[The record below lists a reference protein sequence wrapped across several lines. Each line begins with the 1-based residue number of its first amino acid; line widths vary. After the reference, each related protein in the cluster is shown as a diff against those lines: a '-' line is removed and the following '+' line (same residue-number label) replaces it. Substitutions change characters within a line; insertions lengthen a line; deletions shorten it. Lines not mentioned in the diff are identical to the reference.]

1 LRSAHANDNVDIFD
15 VRTAV
20 TADSH
25 LPVTVGADGYPPAL
39 EQETHLYFKIGMK
52 NKFSEE
58 SIDFIKDHIND
69 DPAEIM
75 LQSRKFPEL
84 PMRDIVVQIASR
96 QKAKNKLPEWFGNYD
111 LILPPKQNLEQAS
124 SEITAKFKARFV
136 EGDSLIDLTGGT
148 GVDTFYLSQK
158 MRSTVYVEPNEE
170 LCAVSKHNFE
180 VLGANIKVQNST
192 AEDILN
198 HNLVQADWIFIDP
211 SRRDDAQNRVYALED
226 CMPNV
231 IELEEQLLNSAK
243 NVLIK
248 ASPMLDIKKTI
259 QQFSSCYKVQV
270 VAVDNEVK
278 ELLIY
283 LNKEF
288 SGEADIE
295 AWNISDKR
303 EEEQFSFKYSTEES
317 SDFDIEGPQKFLY
330 EPNAALMKAG
340 AYKLIGSK
348 FDVKKVH
355 PNTHLYTSDDLSENF
370 PGKKLLIKEV
380 FSPAKKEI
388 KKRIKNGTVNVIV
401 RNYPMGA
408 NEIKKKFGLKDGG
421 DDFLIFCETES
432 VGLRAIWCER
442 V

>member
-1 LRSAHANDNVDIFD
+1 
-15 VRTAV
+15 
-20 TADSH
+20 
-25 LPVTVGADGYPPAL
+25 
-39 EQETHLYFKIGMK
+39 MK

-58 SIDFIKDHIND
+58 SIDFIKDHVND

-75 LQSRKFPEL
+75 LQSRKYPEL

-96 QKAKNKLPEWFGNYD
+96 QKAKDKLPEWFGNYD

-148 GVDTFYLSQK
+148 GVDTFYLSQN
-158 MRSTVYVEPNEE
+158 MRTAVYVEPNEE

-180 VLGANIKVQNST
+180 VLGVNIEVQNST

-198 HNLVQADWIFIDP
+198 HNLVQSDWIFIDP
-211 SRRDDAQNRVYALED
+211 SRRDDAENRVYALED
-226 CMPNV
+226 CIPNMIV
-231 IELEEQLLNSAK
+231 LEEQLLNSAK

-248 ASPMLDIKKTI
+248 ASPMLDIKKTL
-259 QQFSSCYKVQV
+259 QQFSSCYKVQI

-278 ELLIY
+278 ELLLY
-283 LNKEF
+283 LRKDNDE
-288 SGEADIE
+288 EADIE

-303 EEEQFSFKYSTEES
+303 EEEQFSFKYSQEES
-317 SDFDIEGPQKFLY
+317 CGFNIEEPRKYLY

-340 AYKLIGSK
+340 AYKLIASK
-348 FDVKKVH
+348 FGVQKLH
-355 PNTHLYTSDDLSENF
+355 PNTHLYTSDELIESF
-370 PGKKLLIKEV
+370 PGKKLVIKEI

-388 KKRIKNGTVNVIV
+388 KKRVNNGTVNVIV

-421 DDFLIFCETES
+421 EEFLIFCEIEG

>member
-1 LRSAHANDNVDIFD
+1 
-15 VRTAV
+15 
-20 TADSH
+20 
-25 LPVTVGADGYPPAL
+25 
-39 EQETHLYFKIGMK
+39 MK

-96 QKAKNKLPEWFGNYD
+96 QKAKDKLPEWFGNYD

-124 SEITAKFKARFV
+124 SEISAKFKARFV
-136 EGDSLIDLTGGT
+136 KGDSLVDLTGGT
-148 GVDTFYLSQK
+148 GVDTFYLSQN

-170 LCAVSKHNFE
+170 LCGTSKHNFE
-180 VLGANIKVQNST
+180 VLGVNIEVQNST
-192 AEDILN
+192 AEDMLN
-198 HNLVQADWIFIDP
+198 QNTVQSDWIFIDP
-211 SRRDDAQNRVYALED
+211 SRRDDSQNRVYALED
-226 CMPNV
+226 CEPNV

-248 ASPMLDIKKTI
+248 ASPMLDIKKTL

-278 ELLIY
+278 ELLLY
-283 LNKEF
+283 LTKDNE
-288 SGEADIE
+288 GEADIE

-303 EEEQFSFKYSTEES
+303 DEEQFSFKYSEEEA
-317 SDFDIEGPQKFLY
+317 SDFNIGEPIRYIY

-340 AYKLIGSK
+340 AYKLLSSEFGVLK
-348 FDVKKVH
+348 LH
-355 PNTHLYTSDDLSENF
+355 PNTHFYTSDELIENF

-380 FSPAKKEI
+380 FKPSKKEI
-388 KKRIKNGTVNVIV
+388 KKRVKNDTVNVIV

-421 DDFLIFCETES
+421 EEFLIFCELEG
-432 VGLRAIWCER
+432 VGLRAILCER

>member
-1 LRSAHANDNVDIFD
+1 
-15 VRTAV
+15 
-20 TADSH
+20 
-25 LPVTVGADGYPPAL
+25 
-39 EQETHLYFKIGMK
+39 MK

-96 QKAKNKLPEWFGNYD
+96 QKAKDKLPEWFGNYE

-136 EGDSLIDLTGGT
+136 EGDSLVDLTGGT
-148 GVDTFYLSQK
+148 GVDTCYLSRK
-158 MRSTVYVEPNEE
+158 MGSTVYVEPSEE

-180 VLGANIKVQNST
+180 VLGANIEVQNST

-198 HNLVQADWIFIDP
+198 HNLVQSDWIFIDP
-211 SRRDDAQNRVYALED
+211 SRRDDAENRVYALED
-226 CMPNV
+226 CAPNV

-243 NVLIK
+243 KVLIK
-248 ASPMLDIKKTI
+248 ASPMLDIKKTL
-259 QQFSSCYKVQV
+259 QQFSSCYKVQI

-278 ELLIY
+278 ELLLY
-283 LNKEF
+283 LRKDNDE
-288 SGEADIE
+288 EADIE

-303 EEEQFSFKYSTEES
+303 EEEQFSFKYSQEES
-317 SDFDIEGPQKFLY
+317 CGFDIDGPQKYLY

-340 AYKLIGSK
+340 AYKLSASK
-348 FDVKKVH
+348 FGVKKLH
-355 PNTHLYTSDDLSENF
+355 PNTHLYTSDEFIETF
-370 PGKKLLIKEV
+370 PGKKLVIKEV
-380 FSPAKKEI
+380 LSSTKKEI
-388 KKRIKNGTVNVIV
+388 KKRVKNGTVNVIV

-421 DDFLIFCETES
+421 EEFMIFCETEA

>member
-1 LRSAHANDNVDIFD
+1 
-15 VRTAV
+15 
-20 TADSH
+20 
-25 LPVTVGADGYPPAL
+25 
-39 EQETHLYFKIGMK
+39 MK

-75 LQSRKFPEL
+75 LQSRKFPDL

-96 QKAKNKLPEWFGNYD
+96 QKAKDKLPEWFGNYE

-124 SEITAKFKARFV
+124 SEISAKFKARFV
-136 EGDSLIDLTGGT
+136 EGDSLVDLTGGT
-148 GVDTFYLSQK
+148 GVDTFYLSQN

-180 VLGANIKVQNST
+180 ALEANIEVQNFT
-192 AEDILN
+192 AEDMLN
-198 HNLVQADWIFIDP
+198 QNTVQSDWIFIDP
-211 SRRDDAQNRVYALED
+211 SRRDDSQNRVYALQD
-226 CMPNV
+226 CEPNV

-248 ASPMLDIKKTI
+248 ASPMLDIKKTL

-278 ELLIY
+278 ELLLY
-283 LNKEF
+283 LRKDNDE
-288 SGEADIE
+288 EADIE

-303 EEEQFSFKYSTEES
+303 DEEQFSFKYSEEEA
-317 SDFDIEGPQKFLY
+317 SDFNIGEPIRYIY

-340 AYKLIGSK
+340 AYKLLSSEFGVLK
-348 FDVKKVH
+348 LH
-355 PNTHLYTSDDLSENF
+355 PNTHLYTSDELIENF

-380 FSPAKKEI
+380 FKPSKKEI
-388 KKRIKNGTVNVIV
+388 KKRVKNDTVNVIV

-421 DDFLIFCETES
+421 EEFLIFCELEG
-432 VGLRAIWCER
+432 VGLRAILCER

>member
-1 LRSAHANDNVDIFD
+1 
-15 VRTAV
+15 
-20 TADSH
+20 
-25 LPVTVGADGYPPAL
+25 
-39 EQETHLYFKIGMK
+39 MK

-69 DPAEIM
+69 DPAEVM

-84 PMRDIVVQIASR
+84 PMREIVVQIASR
-96 QKAKNKLPEWFGNYD
+96 QKAKDKLPEWFGNYD
-111 LILPPKQNLEQAS
+111 LIFPPKQNLEQAS
-124 SEITAKFKARFV
+124 SEITAKFKARFL
-136 EGDSLIDLTGGT
+136 EGDSLIDLSGGT
-148 GVDTFYLSQK
+148 GVDTFYLSRK
-158 MRSTVYVEPNEE
+158 MSSTVYLEPNKE

-180 VLGANIKVQNST
+180 VLGANIEVQNST
-192 AEDILN
+192 AEEILK
-198 HNLVQADWIFIDP
+198 HNPAQFDWIFIDP
-211 SRRDDAQNRVYALED
+211 SRRDDSQNRVYALED
-226 CMPNV
+226 CVPNV

-248 ASPMLDIKKTI
+248 VSPMLDIKKTLE
-259 QQFSSCYKVQV
+259 QFSCCYKVQI

-283 LNKEF
+283 LNKDF
-288 SGEADIE
+288 SDEADIE
-295 AWNISDKR
+295 AWNISEKW
-303 EEEQFSFKYSTEES
+303 EEDQFSFKYSEEES
-317 SDFDIEGPQKFLY
+317 CDFDIEEPQKYIY

-340 AYKLIGSK
+340 AFKLIGSK
-348 FDVKKVH
+348 YSVQKLH
-355 PNTHLYTSDDLSENF
+355 PNTHLYTSDEFIENF

-388 KKRIKNGTVNVIV
+388 KKRVKNGTVNVIV

-421 DDFLIFCETES
+421 DSFLIFCETEAI
-432 VGLRAIWCER
+432 GLRAIWCER

>member
-1 LRSAHANDNVDIFD
+1 
-15 VRTAV
+15 
-20 TADSH
+20 
-25 LPVTVGADGYPPAL
+25 
-39 EQETHLYFKIGMK
+39 MK
-52 NKFSEE
+52 SKFSEE

-96 QKAKNKLPEWFGNYD
+96 QKAKDKLPEWFGNYD

-124 SEITAKFKARFV
+124 SEISAKFKARFV
-136 EGDSLIDLTGGT
+136 EGDSLVDLTGGT
-148 GVDTFYLSQK
+148 GVDTFYLSRK

-170 LCAVSKHNFE
+170 LCGASKHNFE
-180 VLGANIKVQNST
+180 VLGVNIEVQNST
-192 AEDILN
+192 AEDMLN
-198 HNLVQADWIFIDP
+198 QNTVQSDWIFIDP
-211 SRRDDAQNRVYALED
+211 SRRDDSQNRVYALED
-226 CMPNV
+226 CEPNV

-248 ASPMLDIKKTI
+248 ASPMLDIKKTL

-278 ELLIY
+278 ELLLY
-283 LNKEF
+283 LRKDNE
-288 SGEADIE
+288 GEADIE

-303 EEEQFSFKYSTEES
+303 DEEQFSFKYSEEEA
-317 SDFDIEGPQKFLY
+317 SDFNIGEPIRYIY

-340 AYKLIGSK
+340 AYKLLSSEFGVLK
-348 FDVKKVH
+348 LH
-355 PNTHLYTSDDLSENF
+355 PNTHLYTSDELIENF

-380 FSPAKKEI
+380 FKPSKKEI
-388 KKRIKNGTVNVIV
+388 KKRVKNDTVNVIV

-421 DDFLIFCETES
+421 EEFLIFCELEG
-432 VGLRAIWCER
+432 VGLRAILCER

>member
-1 LRSAHANDNVDIFD
+1 
-15 VRTAV
+15 
-20 TADSH
+20 
-25 LPVTVGADGYPPAL
+25 
-39 EQETHLYFKIGMK
+39 MK

-58 SIDFIKDHIND
+58 SIDFIKDHVND

-96 QKAKNKLPEWFGNYD
+96 QKAKDKLPEWFGNYD

-124 SEITAKFKARFV
+124 SEISAKFKARFV
-136 EGDSLIDLTGGT
+136 EGDSLVDLTGGT
-148 GVDTFYLSQK
+148 GVDTFYLSRK

-170 LCAVSKHNFE
+170 LCGASKHNFE
-180 VLGANIKVQNST
+180 VLGVNIEVQNST
-192 AEDILN
+192 AEDMLN
-198 HNLVQADWIFIDP
+198 QNTVQSDWIFIDP
-211 SRRDDAQNRVYALED
+211 SRRDDSQNRVYALED
-226 CMPNV
+226 CEPNV

-248 ASPMLDIKKTI
+248 ASPMLDIKKTL

-278 ELLIY
+278 ELLLY
-283 LNKEF
+283 LTKDNDE
-288 SGEADIE
+288 EADIE

-303 EEEQFSFKYSTEES
+303 DEEQFSFKYSEEEA
-317 SDFDIEGPQKFLY
+317 SDFNIGEPIRYIY

-340 AYKLIGSK
+340 AYKLLSSEFGVLK
-348 FDVKKVH
+348 LH
-355 PNTHLYTSDDLSENF
+355 PNTHLYTSDELIENF

-380 FSPAKKEI
+380 FKPSKKEI
-388 KKRIKNGTVNVIV
+388 KKRVKNDTVNVIV

-421 DDFLIFCETES
+421 EEFLIFCELEG
-432 VGLRAIWCER
+432 VGLRAILCER

>member
-1 LRSAHANDNVDIFD
+1 
-15 VRTAV
+15 
-20 TADSH
+20 
-25 LPVTVGADGYPPAL
+25 
-39 EQETHLYFKIGMK
+39 MK

-136 EGDSLIDLTGGT
+136 EGDSLVDLTGGT
-148 GVDTFYLSQK
+148 GVDTFYLSQN
-158 MRSTVYVEPNEE
+158 MRTAVYVEPNEE
-170 LCAVSKHNFE
+170 LCAVSKYNFE
-180 VLGANIKVQNST
+180 VLRANIDVQNST
-192 AEDILN
+192 AEDVLN
-198 HNLVQADWIFIDP
+198 HNLAQSDWIFIDP
-211 SRRDDAQNRVYALED
+211 SRRDNAENRVYALED
-226 CMPNV
+226 CIPNV
-231 IELEEQLLNSAK
+231 IVLEEQLLNSAK

-248 ASPMLDIKKTI
+248 ASPMLDIKKVI
-259 QQFSSCYKVQV
+259 EQFSSCYKVQI

-278 ELLIY
+278 ELLLY
-283 LNKEF
+283 LRKDNEE
-288 SGEADIE
+288 EADIE
-295 AWNISDKR
+295 AWNISEKR
-303 EEEQFSFKYSTEES
+303 EEEQFSFNYSEEES
-317 SDFDIEGPQKFLY
+317 CDFDIEEPQKYLY

-340 AYKLIGSK
+340 AYKLIASK
-348 FDVKKVH
+348 FGVQKLH
-355 PNTHLYTSDDLSENF
+355 SNTHLYTSDEFIESF
-370 PGKKLLIKEV
+370 PGKKLVIKEV

-388 KKRIKNGTVNVIV
+388 KKRVKNGTVNVIV

-421 DDFLIFCETES
+421 DHFLIFCETEA
-432 VGLRAIWCER
+432 VGLRAILCER

>member
-1 LRSAHANDNVDIFD
+1 
-15 VRTAV
+15 
-20 TADSH
+20 
-25 LPVTVGADGYPPAL
+25 
-39 EQETHLYFKIGMK
+39 MK

-84 PMRDIVVQIASR
+84 PMRDIVIQIASR
-96 QKAKNKLPEWFGNYD
+96 QKAKNKLQTWFSNYE
-111 LILPPKQNLEQAS
+111 LIFPPKQNLEQAS
-124 SEITAKFKARFV
+124 SEITAKFKARCL
-136 EGDSLIDLTGGT
+136 EGDSLIDLSGGT

-158 MRSTVYVEPNEE
+158 MRSTIYVEPNEE
-170 LCAVSKHNFE
+170 LCAVSIHNFE
-180 VLGANIKVQNST
+180 VLGATIEVQNST
-192 AEDILN
+192 AEDMLKTN
-198 HNLVQADWIFIDP
+198 SDQFDWIFIDP
-211 SRRDDAQNRVYALED
+211 SRRDDSQNRVYALED
-226 CMPNV
+226 CVPNV
-231 IELEEQLLNSAK
+231 IELKEQLLNSAK

-248 ASPMLDIKKTI
+248 ASPMLDIKKTLE
-259 QQFSSCYKVQV
+259 QFSSCYKVQV

-288 SGEADIE
+288 NGEPEIE
-295 AWNISDKR
+295 AWNISEKR
-303 EEEQFSFKYSTEES
+303 EEERFLFKYSEEES
-317 SDFDIEGPQKFLY
+317 SDFYIGVPQKYLY
-330 EPNAALMKAG
+330 EPNAALMKGG

-348 FDVKKVH
+348 FELQKLH
-355 PNTHLYTSDDLSENF
+355 PNTHLYTSDKLIENF

-380 FSPAKKEI
+380 FSSAKKEI
-388 KKRIKNGTVNVIV
+388 KKRVKNGTANVIV

-421 DDFLIFCETES
+421 DSFLIFCEIEG
-432 VGLRAIWCER
+432 VGLKVIWCER

>member
-1 LRSAHANDNVDIFD
+1 
-15 VRTAV
+15 
-20 TADSH
+20 
-25 LPVTVGADGYPPAL
+25 
-39 EQETHLYFKIGMK
+39 MK

-75 LQSRKFPEL
+75 LQSRKYPEL

-96 QKAKNKLPEWFGNYD
+96 QKAKDKLPEWFGNYE

-136 EGDSLIDLTGGT
+136 EGDSLVDLTGGT
-148 GVDTFYLSQK
+148 GVDTFYLSQN
-158 MRSTVYVEPNEE
+158 MRTAVYVEPNEE
-170 LCAVSKHNFE
+170 LCGVSKHNFE
-180 VLGANIKVQNST
+180 VLGANIEVQNST

-198 HNLVQADWIFIDP
+198 HNLVQSDWIFIDP
-211 SRRDDAQNRVYALED
+211 SRRDDAENRVYALED
-226 CMPNV
+226 CVPNV
-231 IELEEQLLNSAK
+231 IVLEEQLLNSAK

-248 ASPMLDIKKTI
+248 ASPMLDIKKTL
-259 QQFSSCYKVQV
+259 QQFSSCYKVQI

-278 ELLIY
+278 ELLLY
-283 LNKEF
+283 LRKDNDE
-288 SGEADIE
+288 EADIE

-303 EEEQFSFKYSTEES
+303 EEEQFYFKYLQEES
-317 SDFDIEGPQKFLY
+317 CGFNIEEPQKYLY

-340 AYKLIGSK
+340 AYKLIASK
-348 FDVKKVH
+348 FGVQKLH
-355 PNTHLYTSDDLSENF
+355 PNTHLYTSDEFIETF
-370 PGKKLLIKEV
+370 PGKKLVIKEV
-380 FSPAKKEI
+380 FSPTKKEI
-388 KKRIKNGTVNVIV
+388 KKRVKNGTANVIV

-408 NEIKKKFGLKDGG
+408 NDIKKKFGLKDGG
-421 DDFLIFCETES
+421 EEFMIFCETEA

>member
-1 LRSAHANDNVDIFD
+1 
-15 VRTAV
+15 
-20 TADSH
+20 
-25 LPVTVGADGYPPAL
+25 
-39 EQETHLYFKIGMK
+39 MK

-96 QKAKNKLPEWFGNYD
+96 QKAKGKLPEWFGNYE

-136 EGDSLIDLTGGT
+136 QGDSLVDLTGGT
-148 GVDTFYLSQK
+148 GVDTCYLSRK

-170 LCAVSKHNFE
+170 LCGVSKHNFE
-180 VLGANIKVQNST
+180 VLGVNIEVQNST

-198 HNLVQADWIFIDP
+198 HNLVQSDWIFIDP

-226 CMPNV
+226 CIPNV
-231 IELEEQLLNSAK
+231 IVLEEQLLNSAK

-248 ASPMLDIKKTI
+248 ASPMLDIKKTL
-259 QQFSSCYKVQV
+259 QQFSSCYKVQI

-278 ELLIY
+278 ELLLY
-283 LNKEF
+283 LRKDNDE
-288 SGEADIE
+288 EANIE

-303 EEEQFSFKYSTEES
+303 EEEQFYFKYSQEES
-317 SDFDIEGPQKFLY
+317 CGFDIDGPQKYLY

-340 AYKLIGSK
+340 AYKLIASK
-348 FDVKKVH
+348 FGVQKLH
-355 PNTHLYTSDDLSENF
+355 PNTHLYTSDELIESF
-370 PGKKLLIKEV
+370 PGKKLVIKEV

-388 KKRIKNGTVNVIV
+388 KKRVYNGTVNVIV

-408 NEIKKKFGLKDGG
+408 NEIKNKFGLKDGG
-421 DDFLIFCETES
+421 EEFMIFCETEA
-432 VGLRAIWCER
+432 VGLRAILCER

>member
-1 LRSAHANDNVDIFD
+1 
-15 VRTAV
+15 
-20 TADSH
+20 
-25 LPVTVGADGYPPAL
+25 
-39 EQETHLYFKIGMK
+39 MK

-96 QKAKNKLPEWFGNYD
+96 QKAKDKLPEWFGNYD

-136 EGDSLIDLTGGT
+136 EGDSLVDLTGGT
-148 GVDTFYLSQK
+148 GVDTFYLSQN
-158 MRSTVYVEPNEE
+158 MRTTVYVEPNEE
-170 LCAVSKHNFE
+170 LCAVSKYNFE
-180 VLGANIKVQNST
+180 VLGTNIEVQNAT
-192 AEDILN
+192 AEDKLN
-198 HNLVQADWIFIDP
+198 QNTVQSDWILVDP
-211 SRRDDAQNRVYALED
+211 SRRDDSQNRVYALED
-226 CMPNV
+226 CEPNV
-231 IELEEQLLNSAK
+231 IELEEQLLNCAK

-248 ASPMLDIKKTI
+248 ASPMLDIKKTL
-259 QQFSSCYKVQV
+259 QQFSSCYMVQV

-278 ELLIY
+278 ELLLY
-283 LNKEF
+283 LRKDNE
-288 SGEADIE
+288 GEVDIE

-303 EEEQFSFKYSTEES
+303 EEEQFSFKYSQEES
-317 SDFDIEGPQKFLY
+317 CDFDIEEPQKYLY

-340 AYKLIGSK
+340 AYKLLSSEFGVLK
-348 FDVKKVH
+348 LH
-355 PNTHLYTSDDLSENF
+355 PNTHLYTSDELIENF

-380 FSPAKKEI
+380 FKPSKKEI
-388 KKRIKNGTVNVIV
+388 KKRVKNGTVNVIV

-408 NEIKKKFGLKDGG
+408 NESKKKFGLKDGG
-421 DDFLIFCETES
+421 EEFLIFCEIEG
-432 VGLRAIWCER
+432 VGLRAILCER

>member
-1 LRSAHANDNVDIFD
+1 
-15 VRTAV
+15 
-20 TADSH
+20 
-25 LPVTVGADGYPPAL
+25 
-39 EQETHLYFKIGMK
+39 MK

-75 LQSRKFPEL
+75 LQSRKYPEL

-96 QKAKNKLPEWFGNYD
+96 QKAKDKLPEWFGNYE

-136 EGDSLIDLTGGT
+136 EGDSLVDLTGGT
-148 GVDTFYLSQK
+148 GIDTCYLSRK
-158 MRSTVYVEPNEE
+158 MRSTIYVEPNEE
-170 LCAVSKHNFE
+170 LCGVSKHNFE
-180 VLGANIKVQNST
+180 VLGVNIEVQNST
-192 AEDILN
+192 AEDVLM
-198 HNLVQADWIFIDP
+198 HNPDHSDWIFIDP

-226 CMPNV
+226 CVPNV

-243 NVLIK
+243 KVLIK
-248 ASPMLDIKKTI
+248 ASPMLDIKKTL
-259 QQFSSCYKVQV
+259 QQFSSCYKVQI

-278 ELLIY
+278 ELLLY
-283 LNKEF
+283 LRKDNDE
-288 SGEADIE
+288 EADIE

-303 EEEQFSFKYSTEES
+303 EEEQFSFKYSQEES
-317 SDFDIEGPQKFLY
+317 CGFDIDGPQKYLY

-340 AYKLIGSK
+340 AYKLIASK
-348 FDVKKVH
+348 FGVQKLH
-355 PNTHLYTSDDLSENF
+355 PNTHLYTSDEFIETF
-370 PGKKLLIKEV
+370 PGKKLVIKEV

-388 KKRIKNGTVNVIV
+388 KKRVKNTTVNVIV

-408 NEIKKKFGLKDGG
+408 NDIKKKFGLKDGG
-421 DDFLIFCETES
+421 EEFMIFCETEA

>member
-1 LRSAHANDNVDIFD
+1 
-15 VRTAV
+15 
-20 TADSH
+20 
-25 LPVTVGADGYPPAL
+25 
-39 EQETHLYFKIGMK
+39 MK

-96 QKAKNKLPEWFGNYD
+96 QKAKDKLPEWFGYYD

-136 EGDSLIDLTGGT
+136 KGDSLVDLTGGT
-148 GVDTFYLSQK
+148 GVDTFYLSQN
-158 MRSTVYVEPNEE
+158 MRTTVYLESNEE
-170 LCAVSKHNFE
+170 LCAVSKYNFE
-180 VLGANIKVQNST
+180 VLGTNIEVQIAT
-192 AEDILN
+192 AEDVLN
-198 HNLVQADWIFIDP
+198 QNTVQSDWIFIDP
-211 SRRDDAQNRVYALED
+211 SRRDDSQNRVYALED
-226 CMPNV
+226 CEPNV

-248 ASPMLDIKKTI
+248 ASPMLDIKKTL

-278 ELLIY
+278 ELLLY
-283 LNKEF
+283 LAKDNDE
-288 SGEADIE
+288 EADIE
-295 AWNISDKR
+295 AWNISEKR
-303 EEEQFSFKYSTEES
+303 DEEQFSLKYSEEES
-317 SDFDIEGPQKFLY
+317 CDFDIEEPQKYLY

-340 AYKLIGSK
+340 AYKLIASK
-348 FDVKKVH
+348 FVVQKLH
-355 PNTHLYTSDDLSENF
+355 PNTHLYTSDELIENF

-380 FSPAKKEI
+380 FKPSKKEI
-388 KKRIKNGTVNVIV
+388 KKRVKNGTVNVIV

-421 DDFLIFCETES
+421 EEFLIFCEIEG
-432 VGLRAIWCER
+432 VGLRAILCER

>member
-1 LRSAHANDNVDIFD
+1 
-15 VRTAV
+15 
-20 TADSH
+20 
-25 LPVTVGADGYPPAL
+25 
-39 EQETHLYFKIGMK
+39 MK

-75 LQSRKFPEL
+75 LQSRKYPEL

-96 QKAKNKLPEWFGNYD
+96 QKAKDKLPEWFGNYE

-136 EGDSLIDLTGGT
+136 EGDSLVDLTGGT
-148 GVDTFYLSQK
+148 GVDTFYLSQN
-158 MRSTVYVEPNEE
+158 MRTAVYVEPNEE
-170 LCAVSKHNFE
+170 LCAVSKYNFE
-180 VLGANIKVQNST
+180 VLRANIDVQNST
-192 AEDILN
+192 AEEILN
-198 HNLVQADWIFIDP
+198 HNLAQSDWIFIDP
-211 SRRDDAQNRVYALED
+211 SRRDNAENRVYALED
-226 CMPNV
+226 CVPNV

-259 QQFSSCYKVQV
+259 QQFSSCYKVQI

-278 ELLIY
+278 ELLLY
-283 LNKEF
+283 LRKDNDE
-288 SGEADIE
+288 EAVIE

-303 EEEQFSFKYSTEES
+303 EEEQFSFKYSQEES
-317 SDFDIEGPQKFLY
+317 CGFDIGGPQKYLY

-340 AYKLIGSK
+340 AFKLIASK
-348 FDVKKVH
+348 FGVQKLH
-355 PNTHLYTSDDLSENF
+355 SNTHLYTSDELIESF
-370 PGKKLLIKEV
+370 PGKKLVIKEV

-388 KKRIKNGTVNVIV
+388 KKRVNNGTVNVIV
-401 RNYPMGA
+401 RNHPMGA

-421 DDFLIFCETES
+421 DHFLIFCETEA

>member
-1 LRSAHANDNVDIFD
+1 
-15 VRTAV
+15 
-20 TADSH
+20 
-25 LPVTVGADGYPPAL
+25 
-39 EQETHLYFKIGMK
+39 MK

-58 SIDFIKDHIND
+58 SIDFIKDHVND

-96 QKAKNKLPEWFGNYD
+96 QKAKDKLPEWFGNYD

-136 EGDSLIDLTGGT
+136 EGDSLVDLTGGT
-148 GVDTFYLSQK
+148 GVDTFYLSRK

-170 LCAVSKHNFE
+170 LCVVSKHNFE
-180 VLGANIKVQNST
+180 VLGANIEVQNST
-192 AEDILN
+192 AEDMLN
-198 HNLVQADWIFIDP
+198 QNTVQSDWIFIDP
-211 SRRDDAQNRVYALED
+211 SRRDDSQNRVYALED
-226 CMPNV
+226 CEPNV

-243 NVLIK
+243 NMLIK
-248 ASPMLDIKKTI
+248 ASPMLDIKKTL

-278 ELLIY
+278 ELLLY
-283 LNKEF
+283 LTKDIE
-288 SGEADIE
+288 GEADIE
-295 AWNISDKR
+295 ARNISDKR
-303 EEEQFSFKYSTEES
+303 EEEQFSFKYSQEES
-317 SDFDIEGPQKFLY
+317 CDFDIEEPQKYLY

-340 AYKLIGSK
+340 AYKLLSSEFGVLK
-348 FDVKKVH
+348 LH
-355 PNTHLYTSDDLSENF
+355 PNTHLYTSDELIENF

-380 FSPAKKEI
+380 FKPSKKEI
-388 KKRIKNGTVNVIV
+388 KKRVKNDTVNVIV

-421 DDFLIFCETES
+421 EEFLIFCELEG
-432 VGLRAIWCER
+432 VGLRAILCER

>member
-1 LRSAHANDNVDIFD
+1 
-15 VRTAV
+15 
-20 TADSH
+20 
-25 LPVTVGADGYPPAL
+25 
-39 EQETHLYFKIGMK
+39 MK

-75 LQSRKFPEL
+75 LKSRKFPEL

-96 QKAKNKLPEWFGNYD
+96 QKAKDKLPEWFGNYE

-136 EGDSLIDLTGGT
+136 EGDSLVDLTGGT
-148 GVDTFYLSQK
+148 GVDTCYLSRK
-158 MRSTVYVEPNEE
+158 MGSTVYVEPSEE

-180 VLGANIKVQNST
+180 VLGANIEVQNST

-198 HNLVQADWIFIDP
+198 HNLVQSDWIFIDP
-211 SRRDDAQNRVYALED
+211 SRRDDAENRVYALED
-226 CMPNV
+226 CAPNV

-243 NVLIK
+243 KVLIK
-248 ASPMLDIKKTI
+248 ASPMLDIKKTL
-259 QQFSSCYKVQV
+259 QQFSSCYKVQI

-278 ELLIY
+278 ELLLY
-283 LNKEF
+283 LRKDNDE
-288 SGEADIE
+288 EADIE
-295 AWNISDKR
+295 SWNISDKR
-303 EEEQFSFKYSTEES
+303 EEEQFSFKYSQEES
-317 SDFDIEGPQKFLY
+317 CGFNIEEPQKYLY

-340 AYKLIGSK
+340 AYKLIASK
-348 FDVKKVH
+348 FGVQKLH
-355 PNTHLYTSDDLSENF
+355 PNTHLYTSDELIESF
-370 PGKKLLIKEV
+370 PGKKLVIKEI

-388 KKRIKNGTVNVIV
+388 KKRIKNGTANVIV
-401 RNYPMGA
+401 RNYPMGT
-408 NEIKKKFGLKDGG
+408 NEIKKKFGLKDGE
-421 DDFLIFCETES
+421 DHFLIFCETEA

>member
-1 LRSAHANDNVDIFD
+1 
-15 VRTAV
+15 
-20 TADSH
+20 
-25 LPVTVGADGYPPAL
+25 
-39 EQETHLYFKIGMK
+39 MK

-96 QKAKNKLPEWFGNYD
+96 QKAKNKLPEWFGNYE

-136 EGDSLIDLTGGT
+136 EGDSLVDLTGGT
-148 GVDTFYLSQK
+148 GVDTFYLSQN
-158 MRSTVYVEPNEE
+158 MRTAVYVEPNEE
-170 LCAVSKHNFE
+170 LCAVSKYNFE
-180 VLGANIKVQNST
+180 VLRANIDVQNST
-192 AEDILN
+192 AEEILN
-198 HNLVQADWIFIDP
+198 HNLAQSDWIFIDP
-211 SRRDDAQNRVYALED
+211 SRRDDAENRVYALED
-226 CMPNV
+226 CIPNV
-231 IELEEQLLNSAK
+231 IVLEEQLLNSAK

-248 ASPMLDIKKTI
+248 ASPMLDIKKTLE
-259 QQFSSCYKVQV
+259 QFSSCYKVQI

-278 ELLIY
+278 ELLLY
-283 LNKEF
+283 LRKGNDE
-288 SGEADIE
+288 EAVIE

-303 EEEQFSFKYSTEES
+303 EEEQFSFKYSQEES
-317 SDFDIEGPQKFLY
+317 CGFDIGGPQKYLY
-330 EPNAALMKAG
+330 EPNATLMKAG
-340 AYKLIGSK
+340 AYKLIASK
-348 FDVKKVH
+348 FGVQKLH
-355 PNTHLYTSDDLSENF
+355 SNTHLYTSDELIESF
-370 PGKKLLIKEV
+370 PGKKLVIKEV

-388 KKRIKNGTVNVIV
+388 KKRVKNGTVNVIV

-421 DDFLIFCETES
+421 DHFLIFCETEA

>member
-1 LRSAHANDNVDIFD
+1 
-15 VRTAV
+15 
-20 TADSH
+20 
-25 LPVTVGADGYPPAL
+25 
-39 EQETHLYFKIGMK
+39 MK

-96 QKAKNKLPEWFGNYD
+96 QKAKNKLPEWFGNYE

-136 EGDSLIDLTGGT
+136 EGDSLVDLTGGT
-148 GVDTFYLSQK
+148 GVDTFYLSQN
-158 MRSTVYVEPNEE
+158 MRTAVYVEPNEE
-170 LCAVSKHNFE
+170 LCAVSKYNFE
-180 VLGANIKVQNST
+180 VLRANIDVQNST
-192 AEDILN
+192 AEEILN
-198 HNLVQADWIFIDP
+198 HNLAQSDWIFIDP
-211 SRRDDAQNRVYALED
+211 SRRDDAENRVYALED
-226 CMPNV
+226 CIPNV
-231 IELEEQLLNSAK
+231 IVLEEQLLNSAK

-248 ASPMLDIKKTI
+248 ASPMLDIKNTL
-259 QQFSSCYKVQV
+259 QQFSSCYKVQI

-278 ELLIY
+278 ELLLY
-283 LNKEF
+283 LRKDNDE
-288 SGEADIE
+288 EAVIE

-303 EEEQFSFKYSTEES
+303 EEEQFSFKYSQEES
-317 SDFDIEGPQKFLY
+317 CGFDIGGPQKYLY
-330 EPNAALMKAG
+330 EPNATLMKAG
-340 AYKLIGSK
+340 AFKLIASK
-348 FDVKKVH
+348 FGVQKLH
-355 PNTHLYTSDDLSENF
+355 SNTHLYTSDELIESF
-370 PGKKLLIKEV
+370 PGKKLVIKEV

-388 KKRIKNGTVNVIV
+388 KKRVKNGTVNVIV

-421 DDFLIFCETES
+421 DHFLIFCETEA

>member
-1 LRSAHANDNVDIFD
+1 
-15 VRTAV
+15 
-20 TADSH
+20 
-25 LPVTVGADGYPPAL
+25 
-39 EQETHLYFKIGMK
+39 MK

-96 QKAKNKLPEWFGNYD
+96 QKAKDKLPEWFGNYE

-136 EGDSLIDLTGGT
+136 EGDSLVDLTGGT
-148 GVDTFYLSQK
+148 GVDTFYLSRK
-158 MRSTVYVEPNEE
+158 MRSTVYLEPNEE
-170 LCAVSKHNFE
+170 LCTVSKHNFE
-180 VLGANIKVQNST
+180 VLGANIEVQNST
-192 AEDILN
+192 AENVLKQSSDHFN
-198 HNLVQADWIFIDP
+198 WIFIDP
-211 SRRDDAQNRVYALED
+211 SRRDDSQNRVYALED
-226 CMPNV
+226 CVPNV
-231 IELEEQLLNSAK
+231 IELEEQLLNSAE

-248 ASPMLDIKKTI
+248 ASPMLDIKKTLE
-259 QQFSSCYKVQV
+259 QFSSCYKVQV

-288 SGEADIE
+288 LGEADIE
-295 AWNISDKR
+295 AWNISVKR
-303 EEEQFSFKYSTEES
+303 EEELFSFKYSDEES
-317 SDFDIEGPQKFLY
+317 CDFDIGEPQKYLY
-330 EPNAALMKAG
+330 EPNAPLMKAG
-340 AYKLIGSK
+340 AYKLIGLEFGVQK
-348 FDVKKVH
+348 LH
-355 PNTHLYTSDDLSENF
+355 PNTHLYTSEELIENF
-370 PGKKLLIKEV
+370 PGKKLLIKEE
-380 FSPAKKEI
+380 FSPAKKQI
-388 KKRIKNGTVNVIV
+388 KKRVKNDKVNVIV

-421 DDFLIFCETES
+421 EGFLIFCKIEGN
-432 VGLRAIWCER
+432 GLKAIWCER

>member
-1 LRSAHANDNVDIFD
+1 
-15 VRTAV
+15 
-20 TADSH
+20 
-25 LPVTVGADGYPPAL
+25 
-39 EQETHLYFKIGMK
+39 MK

-96 QKAKNKLPEWFGNYD
+96 QKAKNKLPEWFGNYE

-136 EGDSLIDLTGGT
+136 EGDSLVDLTGGT
-148 GVDTFYLSQK
+148 GVDTCYLSQK
-158 MRSTVYVEPNEE
+158 MRSTIYVEPNEE

-180 VLGANIKVQNST
+180 VLGANIEIQNST
-192 AEDILN
+192 AENVLKQSSD
-198 HNLVQADWIFIDP
+198 HFDWIFIDP
-211 SRRDDAQNRVYALED
+211 SRRDDAENRVYALED
-226 CMPNV
+226 CIPNV
-231 IELEEQLLNSAK
+231 IVLEEQLLNSAK

-248 ASPMLDIKKTI
+248 ASPMLDIKKTLE
-259 QQFSSCYKVQV
+259 QFSSCYKVQI

-278 ELLIY
+278 ELLLY
-283 LNKEF
+283 LRKGNDE
-288 SGEADIE
+288 EAVIE

-303 EEEQFSFKYSTEES
+303 EEEQFSFKYSQEES
-317 SDFDIEGPQKFLY
+317 CGFDIGGPQKYLY
-330 EPNAALMKAG
+330 EPNATLMKAG
-340 AYKLIGSK
+340 AYKLIASK
-348 FDVKKVH
+348 FGVQKLH
-355 PNTHLYTSDDLSENF
+355 SNTHLYTSDELIESF
-370 PGKKLLIKEV
+370 PGKKLVIKEV

-388 KKRIKNGTVNVIV
+388 KKRVKNGTVNVIV

-421 DDFLIFCETES
+421 DHFLIFCETEA